1 MENST
6 SPHAPSDGSEETFFW
21 VLGILLFV
29 LVVAVAPTF
38 WYLPSFY
45 RFETAAPKKEE
56 SRESQEA
63 VLLQETPNLSELK
76 DAQQV
81 VV

>member
-1 MENST
+1 MDNST
-6 SPHAPSDGSEETFFW
+6 LPHAPSDGSEETFFW

-45 RFETAAPKKEE
+45 RFETAPRKKQ
-56 SRESQEA
+56 ESQEV
-63 VLLQETPNLSELK
+63 VLLQEMPNLSELK
-76 DAQQV
+76 GAQQV
-81 VV
+81 VI